1 VAGAPFTCAEGVRV
15 GWTGWGIGWLV
26 VGRHY
31 GPSDSVGRGKRWGE
45 WGVMRGGGAQRR
57 FRKWRDARATRV
69 LEAVAAMFGWPRPGE
84 EGSQAGPTQ
93 Q

>member
-1 VAGAPFTCAEGVRV
+1 M
-15 GWTGWGIGWLV
+15 
-26 VGRHY
+26 
-31 GPSDSVGRGKRWGE
+31 RG
-45 WGVMRGGGAQRR
+45 GGGAQRR
-57 FRKWRDARATRV
+57 FRKWRDARATRA